1 MIHDIFLGFLAGL
14 VSSISFGPAFFAITE
29 TSLKNGFLSGA
40 MVAIGVSLSDIL
52 YITLILTGYLTWF
65 TGDEHQ
71 TIFSLVGGVVLL
83 GYGVR
88 YLLKKVTLQE
98 SSFKPVLK
106 GTTLIQSFLKG
117 FAVNTVNP
125 YVAIYWVGVVAF
137 SSTQLT
143 LISNNGLILY
153 FASAL
158 VTLVSVDI
166 MKSYLAATLRSRI
179 RGYVH
184 IVFCLIGVLFI
195 LFGLKLLF
203 DSLNPELS

>member
-14 VSSISFGPAFFAITE
+14 VSSVSFGPAFFAITE
-29 TSLKNGFLSGA
+29 ASLKNGFLSGA
-40 MVAIGVSLSDIL
+40 MVAIGVSLSDVL
-52 YITLILTGYLTWF
+52 YITLILLGYLTLF
-65 TGDEHQ
+65 EGDEQH

-83 GYGVR
+83 GYGIR

-98 SSFKPVLK
+98 SSFQPVLK

-125 YVAIYWVGVVAF
+125 YVAVYWVGVVAF

-143 LISNNGLILY
+143 LNSNNGLTLY
-153 FASAL
+153 FIFAL
-158 VTLVSVDI
+158 ITLVSVDI

-179 RGYVH
+179 RGY
-184 IVFCLIGVLFI
+184 IQFVFRLIGVLFV
-195 LFGLKLLF
+195 LFGLRLLF
-203 DSLNPELS
+203 DSLNIYA